1 MTDVFKR
8 ELDSAASTGEPASAV
23 RSPGRVPSR
32 RTIRLRRPGGPS
44 RDEIPAFR
52 SERSGKRHEKPGT
65 NDEVV
70 GDGTAGSVGEVSRE
84 TRPEQT
90 GMARRAGV
98 RASVV
103 AKKRG
108 NARGAKGRREMEA

>member
-1 MTDVFKR
+1 MTDVFIR
-8 ELDSAASTGEPASAV
+8 ELDSAASTGGPAPAE
-23 RSPGRVPSR
+23 RSPGSPPCGNSIPLPKPEGRGR
-32 RTIRLRRPGGPS
+32 EKL
-44 RDEIPAFR
+44 PAFW
-52 SERSGKRHEKPGT
+52 SERNGERHEKPGT

-70 GDGTAGSVGEVSRE
+70 GDGTMGSVGEVSRE
-84 TRPEQT
+84 TRPEQI

-108 NARGAKGRREMEA
+108 NARGAKGRREMDV

>member
-8 ELDSAASTGEPASAV
+8 ELDSAASTGEPASAE
-23 RSPGRVPSR
+23 RSPEGVPSGMA
-32 RTIRLRRPGGPS
+32 IPLRRPGGPS
-44 RDEIPAFR
+44 RDKPPAFR
-52 SERSGKRHEKPGT
+52 SKRSGKRHEKPGM

-70 GDGTAGSVGEVSRE
+70 GDGTVGSVGEVSRE
-84 TRPEQT
+84 TRPEQI

-103 AKKRG
+103 ARKRG
-108 NARGAKGRREMEA
+108 NARGAKGRREMDA